1 MHSPIDFVRKKI
13 ENEIFNHTGI
23 TLKGVSYD
31 LPKGDPGLF
40 GPDSACWQV
49 HRDFTSMLS
58 GGFSAL
64 LLQMLHPLALAGVW
78 DHSNFRDDML
88 GRLKRTAQFVAATTF
103 GNTNDAHALIAK
115 VRFIHEQV
123 EGVTP
128 DGQHYSAMDPE
139 LLTWVHVA
147 EASSFLKARQHFFT
161 PVLSSSDQDRYFK
174 EYAYVAEELGATNV
188 PSSVQ
193 EIESY
198 LQSKIPDLV
207 YNSRTAEVFQ
217 ILSSPNV
224 GNRLQRFYARQAMA
238 AAYFL
243 LPDFAKEYYP
253 TISLRRQNRGIRTLN
268 TIAPVLRWSVRN
280 GAYARALRRLGRTP

>member
-161 PVLSSSDQDRYFK
+161 PVLSSSDHAELCVYSCPLSRIAPQLEAGVNQFFEIFFRPCTNMTNHFCCRDGRY
-174 EYAYVAEELGATNV
+174 GATFG
-188 PSSVQ
+188 Q
-193 EIESY
+193 
-198 LQSKIPDLV
+198 
-207 YNSRTAEVFQ
+207 TASAGE
-217 ILSSPNV
+217 
-224 GNRLQRFYARQAMA
+224 
-238 AAYFL
+238 
-243 LPDFAKEYYP
+243 
-253 TISLRRQNRGIRTLN
+253 TI
-268 TIAPVLRWSVRN
+268 
-280 GAYARALRRLGRTP
+280 